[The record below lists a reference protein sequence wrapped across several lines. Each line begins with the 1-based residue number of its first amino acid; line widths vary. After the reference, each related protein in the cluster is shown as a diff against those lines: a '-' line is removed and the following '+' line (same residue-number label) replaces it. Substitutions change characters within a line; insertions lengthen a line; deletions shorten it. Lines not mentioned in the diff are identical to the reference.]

1 MENNRPIDTG
11 RRKFPFFTV
20 LLIVFIAIILI
31 ITLTSGGT
39 NTEKEIDR
47 TSFLNSLNNGQVAAV
62 HYNNTTF
69 YGIYTGETEEE
80 TTQKLESFPR
90 EYDFY
95 FIVATNP
102 EIEGII
108 SAIDNYNT
116 GGETGVAPAT
126 TVEFTSEPVRE
137 SLLSQ
142 LLPWIYIILLI
153 VLGYFIFKSISR
165 MTGKNM
171 DFGKNKARMEAGLK
185 VRFSDVAGCEEEKQE
200 MQEIVEF
207 LKNPRKFT
215 DLGARI
221 PKGVLLVGPPG
232 TGKTLLAKAIAGEA
246 GVPFFSITGSD
257 FVEMYVG
264 VGAARVRDLFETAK
278 RNMPCL
284 VFIDEIDAVGRQR
297 GAGLGNTNDEREQ
310 TLNQLLVQM
319 DGFESSDGIVVI
331 AATNRPD
338 VLDPALL
345 RAGRF
350 DRRIVVNRPDLE
362 GRTKILKLYA
372 KNKPFADDI
381 DWEGIA
387 RRIPGSTG
395 ADIENILNE
404 AAILAARDSRN
415 LITETDIFEATLKVE
430 YGPSK
435 KNKKVEEEDRKNTA
449 YHEAGHAI
457 ANRKSKYL
465 KQEVQ
470 EVTIIPRGFSG
481 GMTARVPEKDYSQY
495 TRDQLIDNIVGAM
508 AGRAAEIIKFGHVAT
523 GASNDIQ
530 VATEVARDMVTKYG
544 MSEKLGPVCYA
555 EEGEVFLGR
564 DFQQRSNISD
574 ATAKLI
580 DDEIKAII
588 EDCQQRAI
596 DILKENEAILDQMA
610 KVLIERETIY
620 SEEVDELLSGKTA
633 DEVIRL
639 MDERQEKRK
648 QKDREALERKEAE
661 RREMEKRAQQLHSD
675 FENTV
680 MNAFSN
686 KPRNDEIKITSNNA
700 KTQSAKTSESGN
712 EVKAESKDTDLNKEK
727 TATQND
733 SNSTNTE
740 GKSAVKQENTEKSV
754 SKNEKDS
761 IKTEKNTKTNTD
773 NKPNSKNDGAK

>member
-1 MENNRPIDTG
+1 MENNTINTG
-11 RRKFPFFTV
+11 PKRFPYFTV
-20 LLIVFIAIILI
+20 ILLVFLVVVLI
-31 ITLTSGGT
+31 ISFSIGRTDTS
-39 NTEKEIDR
+39 KEIDR
-47 TSFLNSLNNGQVAAV
+47 TTFISSLESGEVVAV
-62 HYNNTTF
+62 HYNNATF
-69 YGIYTGETEEE
+69 YILNAGETAEE
-80 TTQKLESFPR
+80 TTEKLENFPR
-90 EYDFY
+90 EYDHSL
-95 FIVATNP
+95 IVATNA
-102 EIEGII
+102 EIESLINII
-108 SAIDNYNT
+108 DAYNNPT
-116 GGETGVAPAT
+116 GDGATPPETLVQ
-126 TVEFTSEPVRE
+126 FSSEPTRE
-137 SLLSQ
+137 SWISQ
-142 LLPWIYIILLI
+142 IFPYLYIILLI
-153 VLGYFIFKSISR
+153 VLGVFIYKTFTK

-350 DRRIVVNRPDLE
+350 DRRIVVNKPDLE
-362 GRTKILKLYA
+362 GRIKILRLYA

-387 RRIPGSTG
+387 RRLPGATG

-404 AAILAARDSRN
+404 AAILAARESRN
-415 LITETDIFEATLKVE
+415 LITETDIFESTLKVE
-430 YGPSK
+430 MGPSK
-435 KNKKVEEEDRKNTA
+435 KNRKIDEEDRKTTA

-457 ANRKSKYL
+457 ITRLSKHYKL
-465 KQEVQ
+465 EVQ

-481 GMTARVPEKDYSQY
+481 GLTSRVPEKEYTQHTKEEMYDY
-495 TRDQLIDNIVGAM
+495 IIGAM
-508 AGRAAEIIKFGHVAT
+508 GGRAAEIIKFGHVAT

-530 VATEVARDMVTKYG
+530 VATDTARDMVTKYG
-544 MSEKLGPVCYA
+544 MSEVLGPVCYA
-555 EEGEVFLGR
+555 EEGELFLGR

-574 ATAKLI
+574 ATARIIDEEIKRII
-580 DDEIKAII
+580 DDCEKQAI
-588 EDCQQRAI
+588 E
-596 DILKENEAILDQMA
+596 ILKANASILDEMA

-620 SEEVDELLSGKTA
+620 ADEVDELLSGKTA
-633 DEVIRL
+633 SEVIAA
-639 MDERQEKRK
+639 MDEREKQRK
-648 QKDREALERKEAE
+648 QKDKEALERREAQKRAEEAE
-661 RREMEKRAQQLHSD
+661 KQKMRDNLEDTLLSAY
-675 FENTV
+675 TGV
-680 MNAFSN
+680 N
-686 KPRNDEIKITSNNA
+686 KNSMA
-700 KTQSAKTSESGN
+700 KQ
-712 EVKAESKDTDLNKEK
+712 
-727 TATQND
+727 
-733 SNSTNTE
+733 TNTE
-740 GKSAVKQENTEKSV
+740 VKIQRTSQTTETEKKENTEGA
-754 SKNEKDS
+754 EK
-761 IKTEKNTKTNTD
+761 EATNGENAD
-773 NKPNSKNDGAK
+773 KKEAVNSENKKNDTEPKKPE

>member
-1 MENNRPIDTG
+1 MENNRPINTG
-11 RRKFPFFTV
+11 PRKFPFFTV
-20 LLIVFIAIILI
+20 ILLVFLVIVLV
-31 ITLTSGGT
+31 ITFTSGNTDSKKEINRTDFLTSL
-39 NTEKEIDR
+39 E
-47 TSFLNSLNNGQVAAV
+47 SGQVSAV
-62 HYNNTTF
+62 YYYNATF
-69 YGIYTGETEEE
+69 YGIYKGESDTETE
-80 TTQKLESFPR
+80 QKLESFPR

-95 FIVATNP
+95 FVVAVTDEVGSIVDRIDAYNDAAA
-102 EIEGII
+102 EG
-108 SAIDNYNT
+108 DK
-116 GGETGVAPAT
+116 VQ
-126 TVEFTSEPVRE
+126 FTSEPTRE
-137 SLLSQ
+137 SLFSQ
-142 LLPWIYIILLI
+142 ILPWLYILMII
-153 VLGYFIFKSISR
+153 VLGYFVYKTLTK

-215 DLGARI
+215 ELGARI

-350 DRRIVVNRPDLE
+350 DRRIIVNKPDLE
-362 GRTKILKLYA
+362 GRVKILKLYA

-387 RRIPGSTG
+387 RRLPGATG

-404 AAILAARDSRN
+404 AAILAARESRN
-415 LITETDIFEATLKVE
+415 LITETDIFESTLKVE
-430 YGPSK
+430 MGPSK
-435 KNKKVEEEDRKNTA
+435 KNRKIDEEDRKTTA

-457 ANRKSKYL
+457 ITRLSKHYKL
-465 KQEVQ
+465 EVQ

-481 GMTARVPEKDYSQY
+481 GLTSRVPEKEYTQNTKEELLDY
-495 TRDQLIDNIVGAM
+495 IIGAM
-508 AGRAAEIIKFGHVAT
+508 GGRAAEIIKFGHVAT

-530 VATEVARDMVTKYG
+530 VATDAARDMVAKYG

-555 EEGEVFLGR
+555 EEGEIFLGR

-574 ATAKLI
+574 ATARLI
-580 DDEIKAII
+580 DEEIKRII
-588 EDCQQRAI
+588 EDCEQQAI
-596 DILKENEAILDQMA
+596 NILKENNSILDEMA
-610 KVLIERETIY
+610 RVLIERETIY
-620 SEEVDELLSGKTA
+620 ADEVDELLSGKSA
-633 DEVIRL
+633 VEVMAA
-639 MDERQEKRK
+639 MDEREAKRK
-648 QKDREALERKEAE
+648 QKDKEALERREAAHKAE
-661 RREMEKRAQQLHSD
+661 EEKLKQMNDDLA
-675 FENTV
+675 NKV
-680 MNAFSN
+680 MNAYSN
-686 KPRNDEIKITSNNA
+686 TNKNEQVNKTNNEIKI
-700 KTQSAKTSESGN
+700 Q
-712 EVKAESKDTDLNKEK
+712 
-727 TATQND
+727 
-733 SNSTNTE
+733 
-740 GKSAVKQENTEKSV
+740 
-754 SKNEKDS
+754 
-761 IKTEKNTKTNTD
+761 KTETPEQTETANND
-773 NKPNSKNDGAK
+773 VDKPKKDDTQKPE